1 MDSSL
6 YIKSGFPYFDAY
18 YGGFERGM
26 ITLVCGYPQSGKTA
40 LAAALTNNMMLSPN
54 RKHANKL
61 LYFTCKDSVKD
72 IARRIYFLS
81 VQKALPPKGEGSDL
95 KVPCM
100 EWFWERGIYIEDS
113 LPNFANMLINRNEA
127 PAVTIID
134 NLQELCL
141 DKGLEHERNYT
152 LTMRILQALAEQS
165 KSAVIILS
173 DNKSVHG
180 SRFGKRPLP
189 TGCDHTYT
197 LNKHIGML
205 CYLRRP
211 EYFAF
216 ASDTHARDWRILEL
230 FVSNPASSKQE
241 RFLIEIHNDLFTMV
255 EKEHFNPNNMLKNS
269 FVKDIMQKLHL
280 EVE

>member
-18 YGGFERGM
+18 FGGFERGM

-61 LYFTCKDSVKD
+61 LYFTCKDSAKD
-72 IARRIYFLS
+72 IARRIYFLY
-81 VQKALPPKGEGSDL
+81 VQKALPPKGEGIDL
-95 KVPCM
+95 EVPGM
-100 EWFWERGIYIEDS
+100 EWFRERGIYIEDS
-113 LPNFANMLINRNEA
+113 LPAFSDMLYNRNEA

-134 NLQELCL
+134 NLQELGL
-141 DKGLEHERNYT
+141 DKELEHERNYT
-152 LTMRILQALAEQS
+152 ITMGILEWLAMQS
-165 KSAVIILS
+165 RSAIIILS
-173 DNKSVHG
+173 DNKSVYG

-211 EYFAF
+211 EYFVL

-230 FVSNPASSKQE
+230 FVSKPASSMQE
-241 RFLIEIHNDLFTMV
+241 RFLIEIHNDLFTIA
-255 EKEHFNPNNMLKNS
+255 EKEHCNPNNMLKNS
-269 FVKDIMQKLHL
+269 MVKDLIQKLHL
-280 EVE
+280 EIE